1 MWDNVSYQK
10 RETNVRVMVE
20 GDRRIPHLTGIMF
33 WKRQKVWQIQN
44 SQGDFNI
51 YLLCPFINADFS
63 FFPQCPH
70 FQCPSLFPTKDLLIT
85 QKGFSSES
93 CEAACSLLFSWWL
106 VPSYRLY
113 SRLLWRYAAL
123 PILHSKPTE
132 LSSLAL
138 SIWIPCP
145 FVLIPLWIPS
155 QISVRMCLLHI
166 CAVSPSTVGEDCTI
180 TVQRAIANPWSP
192 TLASPLAL
200 PKPLPFSDYSKK
212 KLPNSIAVPKH
223 LILSR
228 QPHRTQ
234 DHQAQISQVLL
245 WVLPWHSWPGL
256 GVLRLNIN
264 NFTEH
269 QYRTRPPCS
278 RERSRQKEYL
288 SLSCLNTDKI
298 WAVFKPQKWITVPLS
313 QLMWGATAPLW
324 VTTSSL
330 L

>member
-93 CEAACSLLFSWWL
+93 CEKACSLLFSWWL

-212 KLPNSIAVPKH
+212 NC
-223 LILSR
+223 
-228 QPHRTQ
+228 
-234 DHQAQISQVLL
+234 QIPSQ
-245 WVLPWHSWPGL
+245 
-256 GVLRLNIN
+256 
-264 NFTEH
+264 
-269 QYRTRPPCS
+269 
-278 RERSRQKEYL
+278 
-288 SLSCLNTDKI
+288 SLSTSFSADSPTEPRIIRHKSARSYCGYCPDIHGQALAFSGWT
-298 WAVFKPQKWITVPLS
+298 S
-313 QLMWGATAPLW
+313 
-324 VTTSSL
+324 TTSQNTNIGQGHPVPVKDQDKKNISHYHV
-330 L
+330 